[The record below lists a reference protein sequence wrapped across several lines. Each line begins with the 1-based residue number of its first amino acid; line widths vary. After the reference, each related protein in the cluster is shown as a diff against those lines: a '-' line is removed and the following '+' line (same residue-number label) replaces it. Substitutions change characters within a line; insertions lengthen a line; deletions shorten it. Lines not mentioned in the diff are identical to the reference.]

1 MKNNKTVTI
10 VARFQFKGTVK
21 VVYVVRSSDGIGTY
35 ETSLNAGHATGCT
48 CKSKT
53 PCYHMVQLE
62 ANERQHT
69 ANILATPETVDLFSM
84 TQEQLAARRIA
95 GEKKQKQLKRAYQKA
110 TVEVQKAD
118 REHAVLARQGFSIL
132 KRAV

>member
-1 MKNNKTVTI
+1 MKKNKTVTI

-48 CKSKT
+48 CPSKK
-53 PCYHMVQLE
+53 PCKHMVQME

-84 TQEQLAARRIA
+84 TQEQLAARRKE
-95 GEKKQKQLKRAYQKA
+95 GTKKQATLKREYQKA
-110 TVEVQKAD
+110 TVAQQQAD
-118 REHAVLARQGFSIL
+118 REHAVLQSKAFSIL
-132 KRAV
+132 KTA